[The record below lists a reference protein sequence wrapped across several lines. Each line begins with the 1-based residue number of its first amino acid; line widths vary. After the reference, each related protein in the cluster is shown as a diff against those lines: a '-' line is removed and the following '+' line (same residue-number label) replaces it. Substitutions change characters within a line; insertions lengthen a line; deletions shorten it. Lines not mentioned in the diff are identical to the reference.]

1 MGLSKMLSRQKTVE
15 SVSPEGELK
24 AFRKQHRYDLFLDND
39 KLEAVDAAL
48 HSGNAEKLKDLDNDL
63 IQEDSPYPEVRAA
76 VRDFRKYETAVL
88 LGLCANQFESR
99 FLPPMR
105 TCP

>member
-15 SVSPEGELK
+15 SASPEGELK
-24 AFRKQHRYDLFLDND
+24 AFRKQHRYDLFLDSD

-76 VRDFRKYETAVL
+76 VRDPKYETAVL
-88 LGLCANQFESR
+88 SGLSTNQFESR
-99 FLPPMR
+99 FLPPTR